1 MKHLYVPVPRPKSG
15 RGSRGPLT
23 VVTRCGAAVGENDTL
38 VDAALA
44 SDCDDC
50 RVSAGVAR
58 MGDQAY
64 GGGKIGVKPIPVYIP
79 QPMVGAEDIRE
90 IRKRRNGK

>member
-1 MKHLYVPVPRPKSG
+1 MV
-15 RGSRGPLT
+15 
-23 VVTRCGAAVGENDTL
+23 E
-38 VDAALA
+38 AALA

-64 GGGKIGVKPIPVYIP
+64 GGGKIGVKAVPVYVR
-79 QPMVGAEDIRE
+79 QPMVGVEDIRE
-90 IRKRRNGK
+90 IRKRRDGK